1 MYQLDIYVNDI
12 AKKKGKKLG
21 YNLIDMLD
29 RNLIG
34 DGLCD
39 MISGAVGGPA
49 GTNYGENI
57 STMAITRVFSVP
69 VLAVAA
75 IFAMVISFFTPLIQ
89 IVYGIPLAVIG
100 GLEIYLFGAIAAQ
113 GIAIM
118 IDKKADM
125 FSAKNI
131 AVIASIMVIGIGG
144 NYAFGGNI
152 PFFGL
157 DVPCIAGAAIFG
169 ILLNL
174 LLSIGDKKHR
184 EEQIETVSPE
194 EQKES

>member
-1 MYQLDIYVNDI
+1 
-12 AKKKGKKLG
+12 
-21 YNLIDMLD
+21 
-29 RNLIG
+29 
-34 DGLCD
+34 
-39 MISGAVGGPA
+39 
-49 GTNYGENI
+49 
-57 STMAITRVFSVP
+57 
-69 VLAVAA
+69 
-75 IFAMVISFFTPLIQ
+75 
-89 IVYGIPLAVIG
+89 
-100 GLEIYLFGAIAAQ
+100 
-113 GIAIM
+113 
-118 IDKKADM
+118 M